1 MTFTLPEENLLRL
14 QAQLNLTGTF
24 NHTVS
29 RMPYS
34 REQVM
39 FRIRIERGEPTTAV
53 KIEMGGQVHSI
64 DVQTAHPEKH
74 LQVADYIDAIANG
87 RVDSA
92 EVAPARVTRMPLLP
106 EPNSLLDDTQLGR
119 LKHMVR
125 HGGFASLETGHQ
137 NPINVAVHRT
147 RPAQGVTVIASI
159 GSARPRTK
167 CFTVRGDE
175 RECLKRLLISIE
187 DLHIIATPQ
196 RAAAA

>member
-1 MTFTLPEENLLRL
+1 MNFTLPEDALLRL
-14 QAQLNLTGTF
+14 AAQLSLNGTF
-24 NHTVS
+24 NHTVRS
-29 RMPYS
+29 AYNS
-34 REQVM
+34 HQVM
-39 FRIRIERGEPTTAV
+39 FRIKVERGQDDTCAT
-53 KIEMGGQVHSI
+53 IEMGGQTHSI
-64 DVQTAHPEKH
+64 TVNNADPQRH
-74 LQVADYIDAIANG
+74 LLVADLIDAIANG

-106 EPNSLLDDTQLGR
+106 EPDGLLDDTQLGR

-137 NPINVAVHRT
+137 CPINVAVHRT

-159 GSARPRTK
+159 GSSRPRTK

>member
-1 MTFTLPEENLLRL
+1 MDGGL
-14 QAQLNLTGTF
+14 QSNRSGA
-24 NHTVS
+24 
-29 RMPYS
+29 
-34 REQVM
+34 
-39 FRIRIERGEPTTAV
+39 TAV
-53 KIEMGGQVHSI
+53 IDGASGYLSI
-64 DVQTAHPEKH
+64 DLGALARNYEK
-74 LQVADYIDAIANG
+74 LA
-87 RVDSA
+87 A

-106 EPNSLLDDTQLGR
+106 EPDGLLDDTQLGR

-137 NPINVAVHRT
+137 CPINVAVHRT